1 MGFPGVSPRKA
12 DLRYTGAVD
21 GARRKDPARGE
32 EWPLSR
38 SAGRR
43 SAQLTLPP
51 NATSP
56 ARARRFVTSTLA
68 AWRVESSGDDL
79 LLLASELVTNA
90 LLHARTPMTIRLD
103 DEGDDVVRLAVIDG
117 SPLGIQQRRFSVE
130 SGTGRGLRLLDA
142 VALDWGVRH
151 GRNGKT
157 VWCLVSLSAE
167 ASYGTFDVDAVEAL

>member
-1 MGFPGVSPRKA
+1 M
-12 DLRYTGAVD
+12 
-21 GARRKDPARGE
+21 
-32 EWPLSR
+32 SR

-56 ARARRFVTSTLA
+56 ARARRFVTSTLT
-68 AWRVESSGDDL
+68 AWRVDGSDDL

-90 LLHARTPMTIRLD
+90 LLHARTTMTIRLD
-103 DEGDDVVRLAVIDG
+103 DEGDDVVRLAVTDG
-117 SPLGIQQRRFSVE
+117 SPLDLQQRHFSVE

-151 GRNGKT
+151 GRGGKT
-157 VWCLVSLSAE
+157 VWCRVSLAAE